1 MIGLRLLSQ
10 SFLVALLSLRLST
23 QDSRR
28 PTVRSRDLALPDEI
42 ISEILSPV
50 YVLKQEI
57 LQNVRK
63 ISVPRVPGAIF
74 CVSPRLPVMASRRNA
89 PPSLQCRCPRS
100 NIPDKNLRKAGRRAR
115 DGHGRRFDGD
125 TTGTCP
131 SLDVKMC
138 PSGPQV
144 RRPSTRR
151 RPLLTETAVEITS
164 EMPTERVG
172 LPVDGSRTTGATGT
186 ASSPNLYIP
195 RTDSA
200 VWERHEYRVLRI
212 LAAFHSRVRV
222 FILASGWWLCYSCE
236 CEYWFPKTLVLA
248 SICLA
253 TNSIYLSVTT
263 CSSGGT
269 VMKLRNQLSE
279 QSAHST
285 VMVGQW
291 ASDPDLIAVDE
302 FEKQLAEGWTRNKK
316 RKAPATAE
324 ASGSARVIVID
335 DDSCHETSACRLI
348 R

>member
-1 MIGLRLLSQ
+1 MPLARRGLGI
-10 SFLVALLSLRLST
+10 T
-23 QDSRR
+23 
-28 PTVRSRDLALPDEI
+28 
-42 ISEILSPV
+42 
-50 YVLKQEI
+50 
-57 LQNVRK
+57 
-63 ISVPRVPGAIF
+63 
-74 CVSPRLPVMASRRNA
+74 
-89 PPSLQCRCPRS
+89 
-100 NIPDKNLRKAGRRAR
+100 
-115 DGHGRRFDGD
+115 D
-125 TTGTCP
+125 TI
-131 SLDVKMC
+131 
-138 PSGPQV
+138 
-144 RRPSTRR
+144 R
-151 RPLLTETAVEITS
+151 
-164 EMPTERVG
+164 
-172 LPVDGSRTTGATGT
+172 
-186 ASSPNLYIP
+186 
-195 RTDSA
+195 
-200 VWERHEYRVLRI
+200 ERHEYRVLRI

-269 VMKLRNQLSE
+269 VTKLRNQLSE

-335 DDSCHETSACRLI
+335 DDST
-348 R
+348 